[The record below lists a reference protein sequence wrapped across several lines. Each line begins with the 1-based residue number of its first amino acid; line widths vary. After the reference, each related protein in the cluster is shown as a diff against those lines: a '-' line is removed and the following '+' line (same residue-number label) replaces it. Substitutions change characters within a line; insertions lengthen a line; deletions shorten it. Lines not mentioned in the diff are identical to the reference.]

1 MSDAPVIVAGGGQAG
16 AQAAVSLR
24 QAGFEGRIVLVG
36 DEPSLPYQRPPLS
49 KDYLAGKLE
58 ESGLLLR
65 AEKVYAD
72 QRVELML
79 GEQIT
84 AIDTARRSIS
94 LASGGELAYSH
105 LVLATGARN
114 RPLPAPGAELDG
126 VFYLRTLAEAR
137 SLRERLGQTRR
148 AVVVGGGFIGLE
160 FAAAARAHGIAV
172 SVVEAA
178 ARPMSRVL
186 SVQMSSYL
194 AARHDTNGVPIIL
207 NRSVQRFVGENG
219 RLTGVVLDDG
229 TVLEADLAVVGI
241 GVLPNAELAEAA
253 GLAVKNGVVVDEN
266 LLTSDPFIS
275 AIGDCA
281 SFPSS
286 FAGGLIRLES
296 VQNATDQARC
306 VAARL
311 AGKPTPPYNNV
322 PWFWSEQYDVRLQM
336 AGITSSHDQ
345 AVLRGSPDDNAF
357 SVFCFR
363 DGAFLGAESVNRTPD
378 HLAVRKLL
386 AAGIAITP
394 EQAADLSF
402 DLKLAAAPPAAAA
415 VSAAK

>member
-1 MSDAPVIVAGGGQAG
+1 MSTAPVIIAGGGQAG

-24 QAGFEGRIVLVG
+24 QAGYEGRIVLIG
-36 DEPSLPYQRPPLS
+36 DEPTLPYQRPPLS
-49 KDYLAGKLE
+49 KDYLAGKVE
-58 ESGLLLR
+58 EAGLQLR

-79 GEQIT
+79 GERIA
-84 AIDTARRSIS
+84 AINTEGRS
-94 LASGGELAYSH
+94 LRLESGAELAYSH

-114 RPLPAPGAELDG
+114 RPLPAPGVELDG

-137 SLRERLGQTRR
+137 GLRERLGATGR

-160 FAAAARAHGIAV
+160 FAAAARAHGITV
-172 SVVEAA
+172 TVVEAA

-186 SVQMSSYL
+186 SGHMSTYL
-194 AARHDTNGVPIIL
+194 SAKHETNGVPIIL
-207 NRSVQRFVGENG
+207 NRSVSRFVGEAG

-266 LLTSDPFIS
+266 LLTTDASIS

-286 FAGGLIRLES
+286 FAGGYIRLES

-311 AGKPTPPYNNV
+311 AGKPIVAYNNV

-363 DGAFLGAESVNRTPD
+363 DGVFLGAESVNRTPD

-394 EQAADLSF
+394 GQAADLSF
-402 DLKLAAAPPAAAA
+402 DLKQAASPPVVPAPAAAP
-415 VSAAK
+415 